1 MKNAEV
7 KVGDIVVTK
16 AGPRHRVGVAAYVD
30 HTPSRL
36 LVSGKM
42 ILLRVNPAA
51 TDPRFL
57 ARALSTPGPQSHLDA
72 RKTGMAESQ
81 MNFANEDLL
90 GLRINIP
97 NLSDQ
102 HRISDYLD
110 VETGR
115 IDQLITMQRRLSA
128 LLEERDQALRDQ
140 LVNHLS
146 DTSGDIPLRRLI
158 TRFEQGES
166 PQCEAMPRESHSEWG
181 VLKLSAVKRGKFDPT
196 QNKRLPEE
204 VQANREYEVRKGD
217 LLISRA
223 NTPSLVGDTAVVD
236 STAPKLLLPDLLY
249 RISLTPTMDAKYV
262 AQVALSGR
270 VRALIESVARGSSQS
285 MVKLRGEDIKN
296 WPIPIASRV
305 QQAEV
310 LREIDRGT
318 QATSR
323 LRSAVTRQL
332 ELLAERRQALITA
345 AVTGQFDV
353 STASGR
359 NVTDGV

>member
-7 KVGDIVVTK
+7 EVGDVVVTK

-30 HTPSRL
+30 RTPARL

-42 ILLRVNPAA
+42 VLLRANPAA
-51 TDPRFL
+51 ADPRFL
-57 ARALSTPGPQSHLDA
+57 ARALSTPGPQAYLDA

-81 MNFANEDLL
+81 MNFTNEDLL
-90 GLRINIP
+90 GLRIDIP

-102 HRISDYLD
+102 RRISDYLD
-110 VETGR
+110 TETCR
-115 IDQLITMQRRLSA
+115 IDQLITMQQRLLK

-140 LVNHLS
+140 LVNHLAEAF
-146 DTSGDIPLRRLI
+146 GEIPLRRFI

-166 PQCEAMPRESHSEWG
+166 PQCEAMPREAGSEWG
-181 VLKLSAVKRGKFDPT
+181 VLKLSAVKRGHFNPT
-196 QNKRLPEE
+196 ENKRVPEGTR
-204 VQANREYEVRKGD
+204 VNREYEVQQGD

-223 NTPSLVGDTAVVD
+223 NTPSLVGDAAVVD
-236 STAPKLLLPDLLY
+236 STTTNLLLPDLLY
-249 RISLTPTMDAKYV
+249 RIALTSTMDAQYV

-270 VRALIESVARGSSQS
+270 VRTLIESVARGSSQS

-296 WPIPIASRV
+296 WPIPNASRV

-332 ELLAERRQALITA
+332 RMLAERRRALITA

>member
-1 MKNAEV
+1 
-7 KVGDIVVTK
+7 
-16 AGPRHRVGVAAYVD
+16 
-30 HTPSRL
+30 
-36 LVSGKM
+36 
-42 ILLRVNPAA
+42 
-51 TDPRFL
+51 
-57 ARALSTPGPQSHLDA
+57 
-72 RKTGMAESQ
+72 